1 MTHCV
6 VCVCASQE
14 LDLVEK
20 GKVRVKGILNVAGE
34 AGPLVVHGVHDTFH
48 PPTLLPAWPDE
59 DRRSRLV
66 FILRDL
72 KPVELQ
78 AAWEMLLA
86 DLP

>member
-1 MTHCV
+1 MTFNAWLTQVRRTWSDH
-6 VCVCASQE
+6 
-14 LDLVEK
+14 LL
-20 GKVRVKGILNVAGE
+20 RVKGILNVAGE